1 MIRLGVRC
9 VTAITA
15 VMSLGFSTIVHSQ
28 IPMPDP
34 SEMSGL
40 PLPSSDLPNASVSVR
55 LIRSQLS
62 NNITDHPVELHSD
75 EVVFTVSTDE
85 FGRALFEDLEA
96 GSSVSVSA
104 QVGDEMLVSRSF
116 AVPALGGVRVM
127 LVAEPSIPPV
137 ATTMPGNPGLI
148 SLGGDTRWVVEMAD
162 EAVEVYYL
170 LEAVNTA
177 DAPVVPTVP
186 VVFDLP
192 FGAQGAVL
200 LEGTTSQAQ
209 LDGGRVS
216 VVGSFQPG
224 RTRVNVAYVLPYT
237 GSDLVIEQTMPVA
250 VDQIAIVAEKYG
262 DMQMRSP
269 QITQSR
275 EMNARAG
282 TFMVGGGPRLAA
294 NETFSISLFGLPHHS
309 LIPLRVALMLVGL
322 FVVWCLWQSTRPMG
336 AKNDPPLRQKLEA
349 RRDRLYDDLVRVET
363 THRIGTL
370 GDGPYTLQRKTIF
383 GQLER
388 LYQRLEPN
396 ALEMPRGRAGLPG

>member
-1 MIRLGVRC
+1 MIGLGVRW

-15 VMSLGFSTIVHSQ
+15 VMILGSSMIAHSQ

-75 EVVFTVSTDE
+75 AVLLTVFTDE

-96 GSSVSVSA
+96 GSNVSVSA
-104 QVGDEMLVSRSF
+104 QVGDEILDSRTF
-116 AVPALGGVRVM
+116 AVPAFGGVRVM
-127 LVAEPSIPPV
+127 LVAEASMPSV
-137 ATTMPGNPGLI
+137 AATVPSNPGVI
-148 SLGGDTRWVVEMAD
+148 SLGGDTRFVVEMAD

-170 LEAVNTA
+170 LEAVNTTDA
-177 DAPVVPTVP
+177 PVAPVVPVD
-186 VVFDLP
+186 FDLP

-200 LEGTTSQAQ
+200 LEGTTPQAR
-209 LDGGRVS
+209 LDGRRVS

-224 RTRVNVAYVLPYT
+224 PTLVNVAYVLPYT
-237 GSDLVIEQTMPVA
+237 GSDLVIEQTMPVV
-250 VDQIAIVAEKYG
+250 VDQIAIVAEKHG
-262 DMQMRSP
+262 DMQLRSP

-275 EMNARAG
+275 EMNARVG

-294 NETFSISLFGLPHHS
+294 NETFSFSLLGLPHHS
-309 LIPLRVALMLVGL
+309 VIPLRVALVLVGL
-322 FVVWCLWQSTRPMG
+322 FVVWCLWKSTRPMTV
-336 AKNDPPLRQKLEA
+336 KNDASLRQKLEA
-349 RRDRLYDDLVRVET
+349 RRDRLFDDLVQVET
-363 THRIGTL
+363 TYRSGTL
-370 GDGPYTLQRKTIF
+370 TDGPYTLRRKTIF

>member
-1 MIRLGVRC
+1 MILGSPMI
-9 VTAITA
+9 A
-15 VMSLGFSTIVHSQ
+15 HSQ

-40 PLPSSDLPNASVSVR
+40 PLPSSELPNASVSVR

-75 EVVFTVSTDE
+75 AVLLTVFTDE

-96 GSSVSVSA
+96 GSNVSVSA
-104 QVGDEMLVSRSF
+104 QVGDEILDSRTF
-116 AVPALGGVRVM
+116 AVPAFGGVRVM
-127 LVAEPSIPPV
+127 LVAEASMPSV
-137 ATTMPGNPGLI
+137 AATVPSNPGVI
-148 SLGGDTRWVVEMAD
+148 SLGGDTRFVVEMAD

-170 LEAVNTA
+170 LEAVNTTDA
-177 DAPVVPTVP
+177 PVAPVVPVD
-186 VVFDLP
+186 FDLP

-200 LEGTTSQAQ
+200 LEGTTPQAR
-209 LDGGRVS
+209 LDGRRVS

-224 RTRVNVAYVLPYT
+224 RTLVNVAYVLPYT
-237 GSDLVIEQTMPVA
+237 GRDLVIEQTMPVA
-250 VDQIAIVAEKYG
+250 VDQIAIVAEKHG
-262 DMQMRSP
+262 DMQLRSP

-275 EMNARAG
+275 EMNARVG

-294 NETFSISLFGLPHHS
+294 NETFSISLLGLPHHS
-309 LIPLRVALMLVGL
+309 VIPLRVALVLVGL
-322 FVVWCLWQSTRPMG
+322 LVMWCLWKSTRPMTVM
-336 AKNDPPLRQKLEA
+336 NDASLRQKLEA
-349 RRDRLYDDLVRVET
+349 RRDRLYDDLVQVET
-363 THRIGTL
+363 TYRIGTL
-370 GDGPYTLQRKTIF
+370 ADGPYTLRRKTIF

>member
-1 MIRLGVRC
+1 MIGLGVRW

-15 VMSLGFSTIVHSQ
+15 VMILGSSMIAHSQ

-75 EVVFTVSTDE
+75 AVLLTVFTDE

-96 GSSVSVSA
+96 GSNVSVSA
-104 QVGDEMLVSRSF
+104 QVGDEILDSRTF
-116 AVPALGGVRVM
+116 AVPAFGGVRVM
-127 LVAEPSIPPV
+127 LVAEASMPSV
-137 ATTMPGNPGLI
+137 AATVPSNPGVI
-148 SLGGDTRWVVEMAD
+148 SLGGDTRFVVEMAD

-170 LEAVNTA
+170 LEAVNTTDA
-177 DAPVVPTVP
+177 PVAPVVPVD
-186 VVFDLP
+186 FDLP

-200 LEGTTSQAQ
+200 LEGTTPQAR
-209 LDGGRVS
+209 LDGRRVS

-224 RTRVNVAYVLPYT
+224 PTLVNVAYVLPYT
-237 GSDLVIEQTMPVA
+237 GSDLVIEQTMPVV
-250 VDQIAIVAEKYG
+250 VDQIAIVAEKHG
-262 DMQMRSP
+262 DMQLRSP

-275 EMNARAG
+275 EMNARVG

-294 NETFSISLFGLPHHS
+294 NETFSISLLGLPHHS
-309 LIPLRVALMLVGL
+309 VIPLRVALVLVGL
-322 FVVWCLWQSTRPMG
+322 FVVWCLWKSTRPMTV
-336 AKNDPPLRQKLEA
+336 KNDASLRQKLEA
-349 RRDRLYDDLVRVET
+349 RRDRLFDDLVQVET
-363 THRIGTL
+363 TYRSGTL
-370 GDGPYTLQRKTIF
+370 TDGPYTLRRKTIF